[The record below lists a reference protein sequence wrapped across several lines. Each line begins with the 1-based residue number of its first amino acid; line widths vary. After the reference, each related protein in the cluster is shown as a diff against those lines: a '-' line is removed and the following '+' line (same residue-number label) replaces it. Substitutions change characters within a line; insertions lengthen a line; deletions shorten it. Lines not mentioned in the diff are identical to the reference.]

1 MGSLVLE
8 VRDLT
13 RDVTCVILATADLEH
28 LEQNMA
34 AGAEPLADEK
44 MRREIADAWDTVAG
58 APDR

>member
-1 MGSLVLE
+1 
-8 VRDLT
+8 
-13 RDVTCVILATADLEH
+13 VILATADLEH